1 MQAIENTSNELR
13 ILRLPA
19 VKAKFGWST
28 STIYH
33 KMKRGEFP
41 RPVELGPH
49 SVGWVE
55 SEIDEYIRALIAKRD
70 AGDTWQQ
77 VGAVAA
83 RVVERTRP

>member
-1 MQAIENTSNELR
+1 MQTIENTSNELR

-19 VKAKFGWST
+19 VRAKTGYPT
-28 STIYH
+28 TTIYD

-55 SEIDEYIRALIAKRD
+55 SEIDEHLRALIAKRD
-70 AGDTWQQ
+70 AGDAWQQ
-77 VGAVAA
+77 VGGAAA
-83 RVVERTRP
+83 RVVSKLET